1 MKDVGYW
8 SAKKEVIGWLL
19 DVVQETIT
27 LPQRKHQS
35 LLTLLDSLSKDKKH
49 ISLKTWHKVIN
60 ELKSMTL
67 LNPSLKSMFS
77 LLQEAFWQCT
87 QKRIH
92 LSQCLHVF
100 LNNIYWLHNLPLEH
114 TTRMRE
120 VLPSHIL
127 KTFGVIDASW
137 KGIDGVFF
145 HLKPT
150 DSNEEAIAQYL

>member
-77 LLQEAFWQCT
+77 LLQEAF
-87 QKRIH
+87 
-92 LSQCLHVF
+92 
-100 LNNIYWLHNLPLEH
+100 
-114 TTRMRE
+114 
-120 VLPSHIL
+120 
-127 KTFGVIDASW
+127 
-137 KGIDGVFF
+137 
-145 HLKPT
+145 
-150 DSNEEAIAQYL
+150 